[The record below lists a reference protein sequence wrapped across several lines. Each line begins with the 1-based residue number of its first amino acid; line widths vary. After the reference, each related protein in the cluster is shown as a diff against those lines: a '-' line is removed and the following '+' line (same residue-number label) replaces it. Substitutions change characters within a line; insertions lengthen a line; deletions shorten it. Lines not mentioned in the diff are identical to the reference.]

1 MSLSIEQIVG
11 GMANDQLRL
20 QQAIESEFKSLKK
33 DRKALAEFAEKLLSE
48 FKLCENS
55 DKILYLELFQEFET
69 IRSPDCISD
78 CNSPLCARACRL
90 ARF

>member
-1 MSLSIEQIVG
+1 MSLSIEQLLV
-11 GMANDQLRL
+11 ANEIDRL
-20 QQAIESEFKSLKK
+20 PFCQSFESEFESLKK
-33 DRKALAEFAEKLLSE
+33 DRKALTEFAEKLLSE

-55 DKILYLELFQEFET
+55 DKIRYLELFQEFET

-78 CNSPLCARACRL
+78 CNSPLCARTCRL

>member
-1 MSLSIEQIVG
+1 MSLSIEQMIG

-20 QQAIESEFKSLKK
+20 QQAIESEFESLKK
-33 DRKALAEFAEKLLSE
+33 DRKALTEFAEKLLSE

-55 DKILYLELFQEFET
+55 DKIRYLELLQEFET
-69 IRSPDCISD
+69 IRSPDC
-78 CNSPLCARACRL
+78 NSPLCARTCRL